1 MPTFELDRLI
11 SYDDEA
17 LLAELRRVAAL
28 VDSPYL
34 SAPAFDKHS
43 KAHSSGIRR
52 RFGGW
57 QQALERAGLG
67 DRYTGAPRARR
78 IVGRTFTDEQLL
90 GELRDVS
97 AKIGGKPVTVEVFN
111 QHAYMNAETV
121 RRRFGSWWAALK
133 QAGLEISS
141 LGRRYSNDDYF
152 ENLLVVWTH
161 YGRQPTYG
169 EMDQPPSSIP
179 SGAYEVKWGTW
190 RKALLAFLERVNSD
204 AGQEETQATPAVE
217 EPQPRLM
224 SRRRSQPHR
233 VKDEDQRQTKLEL
246 RYEVLK
252 RDRFRCVLCGAS
264 PATHL
269 GCVLHVDHIIPW
281 SKGGK
286 TIAENLRSLCET
298 CNLGKSAK
306 LDGECRP
313 TALGAAADAER

>member
-1 MPTFELDRLI
+1 MPARLIAMPMFELDRLI

-28 VDSPYL
+28 VDSPFL
-34 SAPAFDKHS
+34 SASAFDKHS

-57 QQALERAGLG
+57 RQALERAGLG
-67 DRYTGAPRARR
+67 DRYSGLPRARR

-90 GELRDVS
+90 DELRAVS
-97 AKIGGKPVTVEVFN
+97 AKVSGKPVTVEVFN
-111 QHAYMNAETV
+111 QHADMNAETV

-133 QAGLEISS
+133 KAGLEISS
-141 LGRRYSNDDYF
+141 LGRRYSDDEYF
-152 ENLLVVWTH
+152 ENLLAVWTY
-161 YGRQPTYG
+161 YGRQPTYD
-169 EMDQPPSSIP
+169 EMNQPPSSIT
-179 SGAYEVKWGTW
+179 SGAYEAKWGTW
-190 RKALLAFLERVNSD
+190 TKALLAFLERVNSD
-204 AGQEETQATPAVE
+204 TQQEQTQVPRAVE
-217 EPQPRLM
+217 EPKLRPV
-224 SRRRSQPHR
+224 SPRRSQLR
-233 VKDEDQRQTKLEL
+233 RAKDEDQHQIKLGL

-281 SKGGK
+281 SRGGK
-286 TIAENLRSLCET
+286 TIPENLRSLCET

-306 LDGECRP
+306 LEGE
-313 TALGAAADAER
+313 AG